1 LRKLVGLLGELLLTA
16 GAIGLLF
23 VVYQLVWTNVA
34 AESAQRGAGERLE
47 QSWRRPSPTTTPARA
62 GDGIAFLWIPRLGD
76 DYRKPIIEGVG
87 RVELAKGVGHYPG
100 TAGPGEVGNFALAG
114 HRATNGEPFAQLPR
128 LRAGD
133 HAIVETRDTYYV
145 YRVVQPTGRLVLPNA
160 TDVLAPVPDRP
171 GAEPTEPRMTLT
183 TCHPRWGSTHRLIV
197 YTVLE
202 SARPKTLGKPP
213 ALTGKGF

>member
-1 LRKLVGLLGELLLTA
+1 MRKLVGVLGELLVTP
-16 GAIGLLF
+16 GVIGLLF

-34 AESAQRGAGERLE
+34 AEGAQRSAGERLE
-47 QSWRRPSPTTTPARA
+47 QSWRSTPPPPPARA
-62 GDGIAFLWIPRLGD
+62 EDGIAFLWIPRLGA

-87 RVELAKGVGHYPG
+87 KAELAKGVGHYPG

-145 YRVVQPTGRLVLPNA
+145 YRVVSPIGRLVLPN
-160 TDVLAPVPDRP
+160 TTEVLAPVPDRP
-171 GAEPTEPRMTLT
+171 GVEPTERRMTLT

-202 SARPKTLGKPP
+202 STRPKALGKPP
-213 ALTGKGF
+213 VLTGKGF